1 MNKLKV
7 YLTGGDGVGWA
18 IDEDLKLARQC
29 LEGIVDFTEQDEC
42 DVIHSAWWEGLNLLD
57 RSIVD
62 RKTVVCHVPAEPFR
76 YVGVP
81 AHRHVME
88 LVDVWI
94 TRTRQAARQ
103 LTSIGVNNYS
113 VPYLIDI
120 NTFRP
125 LYHDDP
131 DVISLKTK
139 FNIPSDTYL
148 IGNFQRDTEGQDLS
162 APKLVKGPDI
172 FLEILVGL
180 RKRGLKFHVMLAG
193 PRRHWLR
200 ERLKAAD
207 IPFTFAGQV
216 VEGDD
221 LRINSLPREQL
232 NVLYNLLD
240 LYVVPSRSE
249 GGPHSILEACASKT
263 RVISSDVGLARDNL
277 PLQSVFQAPD
287 IAINMIEADIIG
299 SDLEG
304 VVEENYRKVV
314 SKNTPDAAK
323 PIFQSFYSGLA
334 SGQAIETARRIRSL
348 KAGPPSVSGSKAI
361 NMKSD
366 KPFTVGLWHSFF
378 KPPYGGGNQFM
389 MALRKGLTQLG
400 IDVRENELT
409 EEIDAY
415 ILNSI
420 HFDVDRFLEFGKKH
434 RLNVVHRIDGPIHL
448 IRGFD
453 LEKDELCYNLNDT
466 FASATVLQSNWTYQK
481 IVELNYS
488 PVSPVVIHNAV
499 DSDIFHKRDRV
510 KFSRN
515 RKIRLISSSWSNNPR
530 KGGPVYGWI
539 DKNLDWSRFE
549 YTFVG
554 NASEDFSRI
563 RKVEPVPSEDLA
575 DLLRQHD
582 IYITAS
588 KNDPCSN
595 AVIEALSCG
604 LPTLYLNDGGH
615 PELVGS
621 GGLPFDSND
630 QILPQLDR
638 LVENYEMFQNL
649 IVVSKLS
656 DVASKYLGIAREIAR

>member
-1 MNKLKV
+1 MNKPKV

-29 LEGIVDFTEQDEC
+29 LDGIVEFTELDEC

-57 RSIVD
+57 RTALD
-62 RKTVVCHVPAEPFR
+62 RKKIVCHVPAEPFR
-76 YVGVP
+76 YVGIP

-94 TRTRQAARQ
+94 TRTHQASKQ
-103 LTSIGVNNYS
+103 FTSIRVNNYLA
-113 VPYLIDI
+113 PYLVDI

-125 LYHDDP
+125 LDSDDP
-131 DVISLKTK
+131 EVISQKTK

-172 FLEILVGL
+172 FFEILVGL
-180 RKRGLKFHVMLAG
+180 RKRGVNFHVILAG

-200 ERLKAAD
+200 KRLAEAD
-207 IPFTFAGQV
+207 IPFTFTGQV

-221 LRINSLPREQL
+221 LGINSLPRQQL

-287 IAINMIEADIIG
+287 IAIDMIEADIIG
-299 SDLEG
+299 SVLEG
-304 VVEENYRKVV
+304 AVEENLRKVV
-314 SKNTPDAAK
+314 STNTPQAVK
-323 PIFQSFYSGLA
+323 PIFQGLYSNLA
-334 SGQAIETARRIRSL
+334 SGQAIATSRRIHRVN
-348 KAGPPSVSGSKAI
+348 AGLPASGSKAI
-361 NMKSD
+361 NMKPD

-409 EEIDAY
+409 EGIDAY

-481 IVELNYS
+481 IVELNYT

-499 DSDIFHKRDRV
+499 DSDIFHSRERV

-563 RKVEPVPSEDLA
+563 RRVEPVPSEDLA

-582 IYITAS
+582 IYVTAS

-621 GGLPFDSND
+621 GGLAFDSND
-630 QILPQLDR
+630 QILSQLDR

-656 DVASKYLGIAREIAR
+656 DVASKYLGIAQEIAR